1 LGGAKK
7 NEQKLKNRDG
17 LEVPNKSMRAT
28 MEGVIGVY
36 DESSSEE
43 TPNSVA
49 KTTRPME
56 KKQTKAKGKKT
67 DEDDLENSMEAIV

>member
-17 LEVPNKSMRAT
+17 LEVPNKSMTAT
-28 MEGVIGVY
+28 MEGVIGVD

-43 TPNSVA
+43 TPKSVS